1 MSHSNNP
8 MFPDYQ
14 AATDDRLSAFKADC
28 DNDHQQH
35 NRGLTKDP
43 VIYTNSPT
51 RQPSSMPGCHS
62 LPYIEL
68 LRHLDPDNAGYVF
81 TLSTSGTFHC
91 QKLNSQYQRSFA
103 QICLQFLLIL
113 PTSLQIVII
122 QLHFGLT
129 SSISLLKCQ
138 MMYT

>member
-14 AATDDRLSAFKADC
+14 AAPEDRLSAFKADC
-28 DNDHQQH
+28 DNDQQQPSG
-35 NRGLTKDP
+35 GLTKDP

-68 LRHLDPDNAGYVF
+68 LRHLDPDNAGYVYTHSYQGHF
-81 TLSTSGTFHC
+81 IVI
-91 QKLNSQYQRSFA
+91 KLNSQYQRSFA
-103 QICLQFLLIL
+103 QICFKFLLIL

-122 QLHFGLT
+122 QIYFSPT
-129 SSISLLKCQ
+129 SSLSL
-138 MMYT
+138 Y